1 MLSIDAAVGCWKIWV
16 LKLKRPD
23 DVRYRKEAR
32 NHLSPPGSPLDLC
45 HRKRWAGSRVVVAG
59 TFPGVAAAGAPGAA
73 GSRPRPG
80 GGQGALQGDVAL
92 CLFRL
97 TMLAYV
103 LGGMAGFWFHIGAN
117 MDFELEMYSRLSGW
131 DLVSRTARGALPVL
145 APGALIQLGLIGYL
159 YTHRHPDPGAG
170 RSEKY

>member
-1 MLSIDAAVGCWKIWV
+1 MSDTGRKRGTISLRLGLLLIFVIGSVGLGAELLLLGHFQEWRQQVPLVLLALGLVLVAA
-16 LKLKRPD
+16 R
-23 DVRYRKEAR
+23 VRYR
-32 NHLSPPGSPLDLC
+32 
-45 HRKRWAGSRVVVAG
+45 G
-59 TFPGVAAAGAPGAA
+59 T
-73 GSRPRPG
+73 
-80 GGQGALQGDVAL
+80 VAL